1 MKSSKLEVA
10 VLILY
15 FIISAILYF
24 LIFGVNVFTLLGLFS
39 GIGLGMFIFVESL
52 IILGILELINNL
64 KKMLKKV
71 YDR

>member
-10 VLILY
+10 LLMLY
-15 FIISAILYF
+15 FTISAILYF

-64 KKMLKKV
+64 KKC
-71 YDR
+71 

>member
-39 GIGLGMFIFVESL
+39 GIGLGMFILVESL